1 MDKILSAIEQMEGRP
16 KEELRELF
24 CNAPVWLLEECR
36 IIELKK
42 GEVLVR
48 EKDKVQF
55 VYILIKGI
63 VKACDFRILGIAY
76 EFCHYEAVEIL
87 GGMELF
93 VDTTGYMTTL
103 ITETPCRFLVIH
115 REKFEEWMRSDCH
128 ALWIHT
134 SHMTEY
140 LLRETRKERA
150 YLFLQG
156 IDRVYL
162 FLEHLYEQNAENG
175 CYIVKITR
183 QQISDETGLSIKTIN
198 RSLKQMALE
207 GMIGIEGRQLQ
218 MTEEQYNR
226 MKEYTA
232 EKIDV

>member
-76 EFCHYEAVEIL
+76 EFCH
-87 GGMELF
+87 
-93 VDTTGYMTTL
+93 
-103 ITETPCRFLVIH
+103 
-115 REKFEEWMRSDCH
+115 
-128 ALWIHT
+128 
-134 SHMTEY
+134 
-140 LLRETRKERA
+140 
-150 YLFLQG
+150 
-156 IDRVYL
+156 
-162 FLEHLYEQNAENG
+162 
-175 CYIVKITR
+175 
-183 QQISDETGLSIKTIN
+183 
-198 RSLKQMALE
+198 
-207 GMIGIEGRQLQ
+207 
-218 MTEEQYNR
+218 
-226 MKEYTA
+226 
-232 EKIDV
+232 